1 MNSNDLVQDD
11 VWIRKKYKRKAVC
24 RKKWIA
30 WCRLYLL
37 GMVILLCF
45 IEAVRHAENLKS
57 QLFVLSFTASGQQ
70 DGMDQAAARL
80 AQEQNLLL
88 EAPLEFVNWTQ
99 KNGIQAAAGGLE
111 TVEECAALI
120 LCGRS
125 DLLFPGYAVLDME
138 VRESCLISS
147 TLSEKLFGGADTC
160 GLTVEVQGRT
170 LEVLDVIDSE
180 EAFLAYEIAENDT
193 CLLDRASVRCVPGS
207 FGKTAESYGQ
217 LCGGWERMENRVLI
231 WITQGMYGLVP
242 CILWIFLICYCR
254 CMLRNVGETDGGCA
268 GRTERLLWKICLYL
282 LLAGGVL
289 LLIRS
294 IRIPEDMIPAKWSN
308 FEFWAEYGK
317 RLGASCSAL
326 IRSEKKIPDIPIWKE
341 FFRAILWGAGAV
353 IGETVTVH
361 GLTGRGL

>member
-1 MNSNDLVQDD
+1 
-11 VWIRKKYKRKAVC
+11 
-24 RKKWIA
+24 
-30 WCRLYLL
+30 
-37 GMVILLCF
+37 
-45 IEAVRHAENLKS
+45 
-57 QLFVLSFTASGQQ
+57 
-70 DGMDQAAARL
+70 
-80 AQEQNLLL
+80 
-88 EAPLEFVNWTQ
+88 
-99 KNGIQAAAGGLE
+99 
-111 TVEECAALI
+111 
-120 LCGRS
+120 
-125 DLLFPGYAVLDME
+125 
-138 VRESCLISS
+138 
-147 TLSEKLFGGADTC
+147 
-160 GLTVEVQGRT
+160 
-170 LEVLDVIDSE
+170 
-180 EAFLAYEIAENDT
+180 
-193 CLLDRASVRCVPGS
+193 
-207 FGKTAESYGQ
+207 
-217 LCGGWERMENRVLI
+217 MENRVLI

-282 LLAGGVL
+282 LLAGGIL

-294 IRIPEDMIPAKWSN
+294 IRIPEDMIPAKWSD